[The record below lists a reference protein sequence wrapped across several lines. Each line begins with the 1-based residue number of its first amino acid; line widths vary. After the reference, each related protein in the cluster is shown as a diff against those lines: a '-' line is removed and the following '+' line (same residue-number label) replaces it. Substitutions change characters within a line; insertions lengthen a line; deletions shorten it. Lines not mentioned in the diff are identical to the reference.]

1 MSTNLPANLETMT
14 DAELNQ
20 ALGITQEKGPR
31 VARLKINAEAEDENE
46 KPLPLGTFY
55 IDEVID
61 GKDAPRAYS
70 KTASIRIVTRVFQ
83 FQNYDQEAR
92 KMVDESVM
100 RTSLFAE
107 FPSKSGKMKCGKLG
121 KKQVE
126 GNTLSAAQTKLQKDV
141 KCRMITFC
149 LVSFTG
155 TRQDG
160 TEVVYKDKPVL
171 WVPSQSAWT
180 IMDDVLKSFEKQKR
194 AVIKYPVTMTLK
206 KEKNGNVT
214 YYNPVPSI
222 SNEAVVLTEADM
234 EAVQTSQA
242 FVKDTNARVMS
253 EYNRVINSRNKVE
266 EDTGTEETV
275 KELGGT
281 VVKKGTDLDDEIPF

>member
-1 MSTNLPANLETMT
+1 MTTNLPANIGMS

-31 VARLKINAEAEDENE
+31 VARLKINADAEDENE
-46 KPLPLGTFY
+46 KPLPLGSFY

-61 GKDAPRAYS
+61 GKDAPRAYA
-70 KTASIRIVTRVFQ
+70 KKVDIRIVTRVFQ
-83 FQNYDQEAR
+83 FQNYDQTAR

-107 FPSKSGKMKCGKLG
+107 YPSKSGKMKCGKLG

-126 GNTLSAAQTKLQKDV
+126 GNTLSPEQTKLRKDV

-155 TRQDG
+155 TTQDG

-194 AVIKYPVTMTLK
+194 AAIKYPVALTLK

-214 YYNPVPSI
+214 YYNPVPAI
-222 SNEAVVLTEADM
+222 SNEPVVLVEADM
-234 EAVQTSQA
+234 EAVQSA
-242 FVKDTNARVMS
+242 NEFVKSTNGRVMES
-253 EYNRVINSRNKVE
+253 YNSVINSRNAAK
-266 EDTGTEETV
+266 EDGNTSELV
-275 KELGGT
+275 KEVGGE
-281 VVKKGTDLDDEIPF
+281 VVKNNKDMDDEIPF